1 MQSQNAFTLCVK
13 PYFSIPSQQAMCQ
26 AWTVGGRCLSNL
38 CIVRCCLSGT
48 SEMCIHANGL
58 NETKVFCSS
67 PSDFCSLEVSTATR
81 NGRKRKSQTPAVW
94 CHLSCLC
101 ISSLMFLAMAT
112 NQLGRVS
119 AFFRGMEGRRN
130 IHAQTLLSLVSFGK
144 QQLTAERLLKIS
156 S

>member
-1 MQSQNAFTLCVK
+1 MLSHILVCC
-13 PYFSIPSQQAMCQ
+13 QQAMCQ
-26 AWTVGGRCLSNL
+26 AQTVGGRYLSNL
-38 CIVRCCLSGT
+38 CISGT
-48 SEMCIHANGL
+48 SEMCIHANRL
-58 NETKVFCSS
+58 NDTKVFCSS

-101 ISSLMFLAMAT
+101 KCISSLMFLAMAT

-130 IHAQTLLSLVSFGK
+130 IHTHTLLSLVSFGK

>member
-1 MQSQNAFTLCVK
+1 MQSQNAFTLCV
-13 PYFSIPSQQAMCQ
+13 YFSMPSQQTMCQ
-26 AWTVGGRCLSNL
+26 AQTVGRRYLSNL
-38 CIVRCCLSGT
+38 CIVKRHLTGA
-48 SEMCIHANGL
+48 SELCIHTNRT

-67 PSDFCSLEVSTATR
+67 SSDFCSLEVSTATR
-81 NGRKRKSQTPAVW
+81 SGRKRKSQTPAAW

-101 ISSLMFLAMAT
+101 ISSLMNLAMAT

-130 IHAQTLLSLVSFGK
+130 IHTHMLLSRVSFGK

>member
-1 MQSQNAFTLCVK
+1 M
-13 PYFSIPSQQAMCQ
+13 PSQQAMCQ
-26 AWTVGGRCLSNL
+26 AQTVGGRYLTNL

-48 SEMCIHANGL
+48 SEMCIHANRL
-58 NETKVFCSS
+58 NEAKVFCSC
-67 PSDFCSLEVSTATR
+67 PDFCSLEVSTATR
-81 NGRKRKSQTPAVW
+81 NGRKAKSQTPAVW

-112 NQLGRVS
+112 NQLGCVS
-119 AFFRGMEGRRN
+119 DFFWGMEGRRN
-130 IHAQTLLSLVSFGK
+130 IHTHTLLSLVSFGK

>member
-1 MQSQNAFTLCVK
+1 MPT
-13 PYFSIPSQQAMCQ
+13 QQAVCQ
-26 AWTVGGRCLSNL
+26 AQAVGGRYRSNL
-38 CIVRCCLSGT
+38 CIVRCCLSRT
-48 SEMCIHANGL
+48 SELCIHANRL
-58 NETKVFCSS
+58 NETKVVCSF

-112 NQLGRVS
+112 NQLGHVS
-119 AFFRGMEGRRN
+119 AFFRGMERRRN
-130 IHAQTLLSLVSFGK
+130 IHTHTLSSLVSFGK
-144 QQLTAERLLKIS
+144 QQLTVERLLKIS